1 MPNLVLEYNGQ
12 TYRFGLTA
20 NAAVTNGQNIKVPFN
35 GSELYARIGSDNTPL
50 KVIKNGSTYSVQ
62 YNPVAFNNIYV
73 DRPASDRSEWR
84 NTVFFPSG
92 NYRITIDGS
101 TRDVREIRI
110 NDNRNIEIVMAISGT
125 GYANQRLSLT
135 INGYYNRQVQAG
147 SNRNRFSIERIG
159 D

>member
-1 MPNLVLEYNGQ
+1 MPDLVLEYKGQ
-12 TYRFGLTA
+12 IYRFGLTA

-101 TRDVREIRI
+101 TLDSREIRI
-110 NDNRNIEIVMAISGT
+110 NDNRNLEIVMNIIGQ
-125 GYANQRLSLT
+125 GYGNQRLKLT
-135 INGYYNRQVQAG
+135 ISGYYDMQILAG
-147 SNRNRFSIERIG
+147 SNRNKFSIERIG

>member
-1 MPNLVLEYNGQ
+1 MPNLVLEKNGQ
-12 TYRFGLTA
+12 TYRFGLNT
-20 NAAVTNGQNIKVPFN
+20 NKSVTNGKSVPVTYN
-35 GSELYARIGSDNTPL
+35 GVDYYARYGTDATPL
-50 KVIKNGSTYSVQ
+50 KIEINGRTYSIQ
-62 YNPVAFNNIYV
+62 YDAAAFNNIYV

-101 TRDVREIRI
+101 TRDSREIRI
-110 NDNRNIEIVMAISGT
+110 NDNRNLEVIMSITGYGYNNQHLKLTISG
-125 GYANQRLSLT
+125 
-135 INGYYNRQVQAG
+135 YYDRQVQAG

>member
-12 TYRFGLTA
+12 IYRFGLTA

-35 GSELYARIGSDNTPL
+35 GSELYARIGSYNTPL
-50 KVIKNGSTYSVQ
+50 KVIKNGNTYSVQ

-101 TRDVREIRI
+101 TSDSWEIRI
-110 NDNRNIEIVMAISGT
+110 NDNRNLEIVMSIIGK
-125 GYANQRLSLT
+125 GYANQRLKLT
-135 INGYYNRQVQAG
+135 ISGYYDEQIPAG
-147 SNRNRFSIERIG
+147 SNRNKFSIERIG

>member
-1 MPNLVLEYNGQ
+1 MPNIVLEKNGQ
-12 TYRFGLTA
+12 IYRFGLTT
-20 NAAVTNGQNIKVPFN
+20 NAALTNGQNIKISFN
-35 GSELYARIGSDNTPL
+35 GTELYARIGNESTPL

-73 DRPASDRSEWR
+73 DRAASDGSEWR

-101 TRDVREIRI
+101 TQDSQEIRI
-110 NDNRNIEIVMAISGT
+110 NDNRNLEIVMSIIGREYNRRLNLTISG
-125 GYANQRLSLT
+125 
-135 INGYYNRQVQAG
+135 YYDNRVQSG
-147 SNRNRFSIERIG
+147 RHRNKFSIERIG

>member
-1 MPNLVLEYNGQ
+1 MPNLVLEYNGH
-12 TYRFGLTA
+12 TYRFGLTTD
-20 NAAVTNGQNIKVPFN
+20 AALTNGQNIKVPFN
-35 GSELYARIGSDNTPL
+35 GSELYARIGNENTPL

-101 TRDVREIRI
+101 ARDSREIRI
-110 NDNRNIEIVMAISGT
+110 NDNRNLEVVMS
-125 GYANQRLSLT
+125 
-135 INGYYNRQVQAG
+135 INGYNDKRLKLTISGYYDRQVPAG
-147 SNRNRFSIERIG
+147 SNRNKFSIERIG

>member
-1 MPNLVLEYNGQ
+1 MPNIVLEKNGQ
-12 TYRFGLTA
+12 IYRFGLTT
-20 NAAVTNGQNIKVPFN
+20 NAALTNGQNIKISFN
-35 GSELYARIGSDNTPL
+35 GTELYARIGNESTPL

-73 DRPASDRSEWR
+73 DRAASDGSEWR

-101 TRDVREIRI
+101 TQDSQEIRI
-110 NDNRNIEIVMAISGT
+110 NDNRNLEIVMSIIGREYNRRLNLTISG
-125 GYANQRLSLT
+125 
-135 INGYYNRQVQAG
+135 YYDNRVPSG
-147 SNRNRFSIERIG
+147 RHRNKFSIERIG

>member
-12 TYRFGLTA
+12 THRFGLTT

-35 GSELYARIGSDNTPL
+35 GSELYARIGNDNTPL
-50 KVIKNGSTYSVQ
+50 KVIKDGRTYWVQ
-62 YNPVAFNNIYV
+62 YNPAAFNNIYV
-73 DRPASDRSEWR
+73 DRPASDNSEWR

-101 TRDVREIRI
+101 ARDSREIRI
-110 NDNRNIEIVMAISGT
+110 NDNRNLEIVMS
-125 GYANQRLSLT
+125 
-135 INGYYNRQVQAG
+135 INGYSDKRLKLNISGYYDRQVPAG

>member
-1 MPNLVLEYNGQ
+1 MPNLVLEKNGQ
-12 TYRFGLTA
+12 IYRFGLTT

-35 GSELYARIGSDNTPL
+35 GSELYARIGNDNTPL

-73 DRPASDRSEWR
+73 DRPASDTSEWR
-84 NTVFFPSG
+84 KTVFFPSG

-101 TRDVREIRI
+101 TSDSREIRI
-110 NDNRNIEIVMAISGT
+110 NDSRNLEIVMNIIGQ
-125 GYANQRLSLT
+125 GYGNQRLKLT
-135 INGYYNRQVQAG
+135 ISGYYDRQIPAG
-147 SNRNRFSIERIG
+147 SNRNKFSIERIG

>member
-12 TYRFGLTA
+12 IYRFGLTA
-20 NAAVTNGQNIKVPFN
+20 NPALTNGQNIKVPFN
-35 GSELYARIGSDNTPL
+35 GNELYARIGNDNTPL

-73 DRPASDRSEWR
+73 DRPASDRSDWR

-92 NYRITIDGS
+92 NYRITIDGGS
-101 TRDVREIRI
+101 RDSREIRI
-110 NDNRNIEIVMAISGT
+110 NDNRNLEIVMTISGY
-125 GYANQRLSLT
+125 GYNNQRLKLT
-135 INGYYNRQVQAG
+135 IGGYYERQIQAG

>member
-12 TYRFGLTA
+12 IYRFGLTA

-35 GSELYARIGSDNTPL
+35 GSELYARIGNDNTPL

-73 DRPASDRSEWR
+73 DRPASDHSEWR

-101 TRDVREIRI
+101 TRNSREIRV
-110 NDNRNIEIVMAISGT
+110 NDSRNLEIVMNIIGQVYGNQHLKLTISG
-125 GYANQRLSLT
+125 
-135 INGYYNRQVQAG
+135 YYDRQIQAG
-147 SNRNRFSIERIG
+147 SNRNKFSIERIG

>member
-12 TYRFGLTA
+12 IYRFGLTT

-35 GSELYARIGSDNTPL
+35 GSELYARIGNDNTPL

-73 DRPASDRSEWR
+73 DRPASDHSEWR

-101 TRDVREIRI
+101 TRDSREIRI
-110 NDNRNIEIVMAISGT
+110 NDNRNLEIAMNII
-125 GYANQRLSLT
+125 GYGYSNQRLKLT
-135 INGYYNRQVQAG
+135 ISGYYNRQVPAG
-147 SNRNRFSIERIG
+147 NNRNKFSIERIG

>member
-1 MPNLVLEYNGQ
+1 MPNLVLEYNGH
-12 TYRFGLTA
+12 TYRFGLTTD
-20 NAAVTNGQNIKVPFN
+20 AALTNGQNIKVPFN
-35 GSELYARIGSDNTPL
+35 GSELYARIGNENTPL

-101 TRDVREIRI
+101 ERDSREIRI
-110 NDNRNIEIVMAISGT
+110 NDNRNLEVVMS
-125 GYANQRLSLT
+125 
-135 INGYYNRQVQAG
+135 INGYNDKRLKLTISGYYDRQVPAG
-147 SNRNRFSIERIG
+147 SNRNKFSIERIG

>member
-20 NAAVTNGQNIKVPFN
+20 NAALTNGQNIKVPFN
-35 GSELYARIGSDNTPL
+35 GSELYARIGNDNTPL
-50 KVIKNGSTYSVQ
+50 KVIKNGNTYSVQ

-73 DRPASDRSEWR
+73 DRPASDTSEWR

-92 NYRITIDGS
+92 NYRITIDGN
-101 TRDVREIRI
+101 TRDSREIRI
-110 NDNRNIEIVMAISGT
+110 NDNRNLEIVMTIFGYGYNNQKIKLTISG
-125 GYANQRLSLT
+125 
-135 INGYYNRQVQAG
+135 YYDRQEFAG

>member
-12 TYRFGLTA
+12 IYRFGLTA

-35 GSELYARIGSDNTPL
+35 GSELYARIGNDNTPL
-50 KVIKNGSTYSVQ
+50 KVVKNGSTYSVQ

-73 DRPASDRSEWR
+73 DRPASDHSEWR

-101 TRDVREIRI
+101 SLDSREIRI
-110 NDNRNIEIVMAISGT
+110 NDSRNLEIVMNIIGQ
-125 GYANQRLSLT
+125 GYGNQRLKLT
-135 INGYYNRQVQAG
+135 VSGYYDRRIPAG

>member
-1 MPNLVLEYNGQ
+1 MPNLVLEKGGQ

-35 GSELYARIGSDNTPL
+35 GTELYARIGNENTPL

-73 DRPASDRSEWR
+73 DRPASDSSEWR

-92 NYRITIDGS
+92 NYRITIDGR
-101 TRDVREIRI
+101 TRDSREIRI
-110 NDNRNIEIVMAISGT
+110 NDNRNLEIVMNIVGRGYGDQRLKLTISG
-125 GYANQRLSLT
+125 
-135 INGYYNRQVQAG
+135 YYDRQLQAG

>member
-12 TYRFGLTA
+12 IYRFGLTT

-35 GSELYARIGSDNTPL
+35 GTELYARIGNDNTPL

-73 DRPASDRSEWR
+73 NRPASDRSEWR

-101 TRDVREIRI
+101 TSNSLEIRI
-110 NDNRNIEIVMAISGT
+110 NDNRNLEIVMNIIGQ
-125 GYANQRLSLT
+125 GYGNQRLKLT
-135 INGYYNRQVQAG
+135 ISGYYDRKIPAG
-147 SNRNRFSIERIG
+147 NNRNKFSIERIG

>member
-1 MPNLVLEYNGQ
+1 MPNIVLDKNGQ
-12 TYRFGLTA
+12 IYRFGLTT
-20 NAAVTNGQNIKVPFN
+20 NAALTNGQNIKISFN
-35 GSELYARIGSDNTPL
+35 GTELYARIGNESTPL

-73 DRPASDRSEWR
+73 DRAASDGSEWR

-101 TRDVREIRI
+101 TQDSQEIRI
-110 NDNRNIEIVMAISGT
+110 NDNRNLEIVMSIIGREYNRRLNLTISG
-125 GYANQRLSLT
+125 
-135 INGYYNRQVQAG
+135 YYDNRVPSG
-147 SNRNRFSIERIG
+147 RHRNKFSIERIG

>member
-12 TYRFGLTA
+12 IYRFGLTA

-35 GSELYARIGSDNTPL
+35 GSELYARIGNDNTPL
-50 KVIKNGSTYSVQ
+50 KVVKNGSTYSVQ

-73 DRPASDRSEWR
+73 DRLASDRSEWR

-101 TRDVREIRI
+101 TRDSRKIRI
-110 NDNRNIEIVMAISGT
+110 NDSRNLEIVMNIIGQ
-125 GYANQRLSLT
+125 GYNNQRLKLT
-135 INGYYNRQVQAG
+135 IRGYYDEQIPAG
-147 SNRNRFSIERIG
+147 SNRNKFSIERIG

>member
-12 TYRFGLTA
+12 TYRFGLTT

-101 TRDVREIRI
+101 TLGSREIRI
-110 NDNRNIEIVMAISGT
+110 NDNRNLEIVMSIIGKSG
-125 GYANQRLSLT
+125 ANQRLKLT
-135 INGYYNRQVQAG
+135 ISGYYEGQIPAG
-147 SNRNRFSIERIG
+147 SNRNKFSIERIG

>member
-35 GSELYARIGSDNTPL
+35 GSELYARIGNDNTPL

-84 NTVFFPSG
+84 TTVFFPSG
-92 NYRITIDGS
+92 NYSITIDGS
-101 TRDVREIRI
+101 SRDSREIRV
-110 NDNRNIEIVMAISGT
+110 NDSRNLEIVMNIIGQ
-125 GYANQRLSLT
+125 GYGNQRLKLT
-135 INGYYNRQVQAG
+135 ISGYYNRQIPAG
-147 SNRNRFSIERIG
+147 SHRNKFSIERIG

>member
-12 TYRFGLTA
+12 IYRFGLTA

-35 GSELYARIGSDNTPL
+35 GTELYARIGNENTPL

-101 TRDVREIRI
+101 SRDSLEIRV
-110 NDNRNIEIVMAISGT
+110 NDSRNLEIVMNIIGQ
-125 GYANQRLSLT
+125 GYGNQRLKLT
-135 INGYYNRQVQAG
+135 ISGYYDRQILAG
-147 SNRNRFSIERIG
+147 SNRNKFSIERIG

>member
-1 MPNLVLEYNGQ
+1 MPNLVLEYNGH
-12 TYRFGLTA
+12 TYRFGLTTD
-20 NAAVTNGQNIKVPFN
+20 AALTNGQNIKVPFN
-35 GSELYARIGSDNTPL
+35 GSELYARIGNENTPL

-92 NYRITIDGS
+92 NYRITIDGGA
-101 TRDVREIRI
+101 RDSREIRI
-110 NDNRNIEIVMAISGT
+110 NDNRNLEVVMS
-125 GYANQRLSLT
+125 
-135 INGYYNRQVQAG
+135 INGYNDKRLNLTISGYYDRQVPAG
-147 SNRNRFSIERIG
+147 SNRNKFSIERIG

>member
-1 MPNLVLEYNGQ
+1 MPNLVLEKNGQ
-12 TYRFGLTA
+12 IYRFGLTT
-20 NAAVTNGQNIKVPFN
+20 NAAVTNGQNIKVLFN
-35 GSELYARIGSDNTPL
+35 GTELYARIGNDNTPL

-73 DRPASDRSEWR
+73 DRPASDRLEWR

-101 TRDVREIRI
+101 TRDSREIRI
-110 NDNRNIEIVMAISGT
+110 NDNKNLEIVMNIIGQ
-125 GYANQRLSLT
+125 GYGNQRLKLT
-135 INGYYNRQVQAG
+135 ISGYYDRKIQAG
-147 SNRNRFSIERIG
+147 SNRNKFSIERIG

>member
-1 MPNLVLEYNGQ
+1 MPNLILEYNGQ
-12 TYRFGLTA
+12 IYRFGLTA
-20 NAAVTNGQNIKVPFN
+20 NAAVTNGQNIKVSFN
-35 GSELYARIGSDNTPL
+35 GSELYARIGNDNTPL

-73 DRPASDRSEWR
+73 DRPYSDHSEWR

-101 TRDVREIRI
+101 TRDSREIRI
-110 NDNRNIEIVMAISGT
+110 NDNKNLEIVMNIIGQ
-125 GYANQRLSLT
+125 GYGNQRLKLT
-135 INGYYNRQVQAG
+135 ISGYYDRQILAG
-147 SNRNRFSIERIG
+147 SNRNKFSIERIG

>member
-101 TRDVREIRI
+101 ARDSREIRI
-110 NDNRNIEIVMAISGT
+110 NDNRNLEIVMS
-125 GYANQRLSLT
+125 
-135 INGYYNRQVQAG
+135 INGYSDKRLKLTISGYYDRQVPGG
-147 SNRNRFSIERIG
+147 SNRNKFSIERIG

>member
-12 TYRFGLTA
+12 IYQFGLTA
-20 NAAVTNGQNIKVPFN
+20 NPALTNGQNIKVPFN
-35 GSELYARIGSDNTPL
+35 GSELYARIGNDNTPL

-73 DRPASDRSEWR
+73 DRPASDRSDWR

-101 TRDVREIRI
+101 SRDSREIRI
-110 NDNRNIEIVMAISGT
+110 NDNRNLEIVMTISGY
-125 GYANQRLSLT
+125 GYNNQRLKLT
-135 INGYYNRQVQAG
+135 ISGYYERQIQAG
-147 SNRNRFSIERIG
+147 SNRNKFSIERIG

>member
-12 TYRFGLTA
+12 IYRFGLTA
-20 NAAVTNGQNIKVPFN
+20 NAAVTNGQSIKVTFN
-35 GSELYARIGSDNTPL
+35 GTELYARIGNENTPL

-73 DRPASDRSEWR
+73 DRPASDHSEWR

-101 TRDVREIRI
+101 TRDGREIRI
-110 NDNRNIEIVMAISGT
+110 NDSRNLEIVMNIIGQ
-125 GYANQRLSLT
+125 GYGNQRLKLT
-135 INGYYNRQVQAG
+135 ISGYYDRQLQAG

>member
-1 MPNLVLEYNGQ
+1 MPNIILEKDGRRYV
-12 TYRFGLTA
+12 FGLHTDKS
-20 NAAVTNGQNIKVPFN
+20 VMNGNNITVPFN
-35 GSELYARIGSDNTPL
+35 GVNYYARIGDENTPL
-50 KVIKNGSTYSVQ
+50 KVQKNGRWYSVQ

-101 TRDVREIRI
+101 SRNSQEIRV
-110 NDNRNIEIVMAISGT
+110 NDNRNLEIVMSISGY
-125 GYANQRLSLT
+125 GYNNQRLKLT
-135 INGYYNRQVQAG
+135 ISGYYERQIQAG
-147 SNRNRFSIERIG
+147 SNRNKFSIERIG

>member
-12 TYRFGLTA
+12 TYRFGLTT
-20 NAAVTNGQNIKVPFN
+20 NAAVTNGQNIKVSFN
-35 GSELYARIGSDNTPL
+35 GNELYARIGNDNTPL
-50 KVIKNGSTYSVQ
+50 KVIKNGRTYSVQ

-73 DRPASDRSEWR
+73 DRPASAHSEWR

-110 NDNRNIEIVMAISGT
+110 NDNRNLEIVMAISGT
-125 GYANQRLSLT
+125 GYANQRLKLA
-135 INGYYNRQVQAG
+135 INGYYDRQVQAG